1 MKMRTMMLA
10 LAAAAS
16 LFSVAAQAADNLP
29 TKTPPAAAASFF
41 NPYPYGS
48 SGFFVG
54 LFTEGGAS
62 AVNGS
67 VAGVGSS
74 SLTST
79 QAGAGLTVG
88 YAWGRAGSPVAYSLE
103 GDFGWTNFNGSA
115 AGFNLSGPAAF
126 EQRFVVFTPLAS
138 VLNMLPV
145 LSSAL
150 GTVPPFPGLTN
161 GLTASNLQ
169 VGLMA
174 GVDENDISAN
184 FVGVPSNREW
194 RVAPMIGL
202 VSMEQ
207 LSNGVAVRSWIKNVF
222 ADRGVCG
229 GPVANGC
236 VNVGNTV
243 KVGVGIYY

>member
-1 MKMRTMMLA
+1 MRMRTMFFGLISGLA
-10 LAAAAS
+10 MIS
-16 LFSVAAQAADNLP
+16 AAQAADNLP
-29 TKTPPAAAASFF
+29 AKAPAAANSFF
-41 NPYPYGS
+41 NAYPYGS

-62 AVNGS
+62 AVSGS

-79 QAGAGLTVG
+79 QAGAGLTLG

-103 GDFGWTNFNGSA
+103 GDFGWTNFNGSTQ
-115 AGFNLSGPAAF
+115 GFSFSGPAAF

-169 VGLMA
+169 IGLMA
-174 GVDENDISAN
+174 GIDENDISAN
-184 FVGVPSNREW
+184 FVGIPSNREW

-222 ADRGVCG
+222 PDKGVCS
-229 GPVANGC
+229 GPIANGC
-236 VNVGNTV
+236 ANVGNTV
-243 KVGVGIYY
+243 KVGLGIYY